1 MAAKNYTEIL
11 ALVNAGNQ
19 MGLSNTIKRDY
30 GIPLDFTSVQPS
42 YNDAVIYAAEN
53 TKAYVGQPLSVGG
66 KLYIINDVAAAEKHV
81 VGEKEYDNYLVE
93 VGSATEG
100 DGVTIDLEE
109 GVLTLHGFESALTG
123 YLPRKAEDGSLE
135 WVPISAVVQ
144 GDGNKV
150 TTLTSEDG
158 SVTIEKKTDTDES
171 LVYDLSVEAYDDSD
185 LQTRVKAIE
194 DDYLKEAD
202 KYDDSDLQNRV
213 KAIEDDYLKGE
224 DKYDD
229 TDLKNRVSDLED
241 IVGDTESGLVKDLA
255 DEVARAKEAEQN
267 LQNAIDAIDFVDTD
281 ELEEVLTPIN
291 NLIATKAAQTDL
303 EALEDRVDAFLTG
316 TGAED
321 ALDSLQELIEY
332 INTHDDVEI
341 NSILASIQALENK
354 LVLGT
359 YVDGEETKEYATVKA
374 YVEAAIEAIKIGD
387 YAKAADLAG
396 LAGRVAVLEAK
407 PFDTYATK
415 TEATYTSGDTNIVID
430 NRKVSLSSQLE
441 GIANIMGGA
450 NQINIGAQAGV
461 RLGGEFASVEVTSSD
476 VLLTS
481 GESGAVKVNGTEIGA
496 LIKGT
501 KVDNAGHADEAVKA
515 EKDGQDRVITETY
528 AEKATT
534 LAGYGIGDAYTK
546 DEINAKI
553 GVPGTPAV
561 KDEEGNVTTE
571 AVAGTGVYQHIYSK
585 DEVTALIADITG
597 GESAADVLAALNAYK
612 TTNDAVVKD
621 IKDVNTAQDL
631 AIEAAQK
638 QADKGVTDAAA
649 AKKTAD
655 EAAALAETNKTD
667 IAGHLARIQVLE
679 TAKGDHET
687 RIATAEGQITAL
699 IGEDAAINEAIGV
712 IDGQIIALQAEDAR
726 LAGLISANTTE
737 IGKKANAD
745 DVYTKG
751 EIDTTI
757 QGINTELDKKLVASD
772 LADYA
777 KSADVANTYATI
789 AALEEIYKAGSGVEG
804 EEDYVA
810 PTGLLAVE
818 IARAKA
824 AEKKISDDLA
834 LLIENPTE
842 ALDSVKELIEHVTAH
857 GTAVEGIITRLD
869 GHDTALEAVD
879 GRLDA
884 LEAKPDY
891 TLPAATVDALG
902 GVKLS
907 DEIGLD
913 ANQKLEIKKVS
924 TDLLVQ
930 GEEELV
936 LFGGNSGAATQA

>member
-202 KYDDSDLQNRV
+202 KYDD
-213 KAIEDDYLKGE
+213 
-224 DKYDD
+224 
-229 TDLKNRVSDLED
+229 TDLTNRVSALETA
-241 IVGDTESGLVKDLA
+241 VGDAEGGLVKDLA
-255 DEVARAKEAEQN
+255 DEVARAQEAEQN

-291 NLIATKAAQTDL
+291 NLIATKADQTDL

-316 TGAED
+316 TGTEA
-321 ALDSLQELIEY
+321 ALDSLQELIAY
-332 INTHDDVEI
+332 IESHDDVDIAGIMED
-341 NSILASIQALENK
+341 IQGIEDK
-354 LVLGT
+354 LVGIDT
-359 YVDGEETKEYATVKA
+359 TVAEYVT
-374 YVEAAIEAIKIGD
+374 AAISALSIGD
-387 YAKAADLAG
+387 YAKAADLTA
-396 LAGRVAVLEAK
+396 LAGRVATLEAK

-415 TEATYTSGDTNIVID
+415 DEATYTSGDTNISVD
-430 NRKVSLSSQLE
+430 NRKVSLNPQLE
-441 GIANIMGGA
+441 GIAAILGGA
-450 NQINIGAQAGV
+450 NQINISSQAGV
-461 RLGGEFASVEVTSSD
+461 RLGGEFASVDVDSSNIS
-476 VLLTS
+476 LTT
-481 GESGAVKVNGTEIGA
+481 GEGGTVKVNGTEIGA

-501 KVDNAGHADEAVKA
+501 KVDNASHADTAVKA
-515 EKDGQDRVITETY
+515 EKDGQDRVIAETY

-534 LAGYGIGDAYTK
+534 LAGYGISDAYTK
-546 DEINAKI
+546 NEIDAKI

-571 AVAGTGVYQHIYSK
+571 AVAGTGVYQHVYSK

-612 TTNDAVVKD
+612 TTNDTRVKAVE
-621 IKDVNTAQDL
+621 DVNTSQAT
-631 AIEAAQK
+631 AIEI
-638 QADKGVTDAAA
+638 
-649 AKKTAD
+649 
-655 EAAALAETNKTD
+655 NKTD
-667 IAGHLARIQVLE
+667 IAGHLARIEVLE

-687 RIATAEGQITAL
+687 RISTVEGQVVAL
-699 IGEDAAINEAIGV
+699 IAEDKAINEAIGT
-712 IDGQIIALQAEDAR
+712 INGQIIALQGEDSK

-737 IGKKANAD
+737 IGKKANAA

-751 EIDTTI
+751 EVDTTI
-757 QGINTELDKKLVASD
+757 EGINEELGKKLVAAD

-789 AALEEIYKAGSGVEG
+789 AALEAIYKAGEG
-804 EEDYVA
+804 EA
-810 PTGLLAVE
+810 AATGVLAEE

-824 AEKKISDDLA
+824 AEQKIADDLA

-869 GHDTALEAVD
+869 GHDTALEGVND
-879 GRLDA
+879 RLDA

-891 TLPAATVDALG
+891 VLPAATVDALG

-913 ANQKLEIKKVS
+913 ADQKLEIKKVS

-936 LFGGNSGAATQA
+936 LFGGNSGATTQA

>member
-158 SVTIEKKTDTDES
+158 SVTITKKTDTDES
-171 LVYDLSVEAYDDSD
+171 LVYDLSVEAYDDTD

-213 KAIEDDYLKGE
+213 KAIEDDYLKE
-224 DKYDD
+224 ADKYDD
-229 TDLKNRVSDLED
+229 TDLKKRVSDLED
-241 IVGDTESGLVKDLA
+241 VVGDAEDGLVKDLA

-303 EALEDRVDAFLTG
+303 EALENRVDAFLTG

-359 YVDGEETKEYATVKA
+359 YVDEEETKEYATVKA

-387 YAKAADLAG
+387 YAKATDLTD

-415 TEATYTSGDTNIVID
+415 SEVEAVEDKFDDYTTTSDLNDLLADKANVGDVVFHDVFSEFQKDNID
-430 NRKVSLSSQLE
+430 A
-441 GIANIMGGA
+441 IAA
-450 NQINIGAQAGV
+450 A
-461 RLGGEFASVEVTSSD
+461 R
-476 VLLTS
+476 
-481 GESGAVKVNGTEIGA
+481 SGAVADVAEVGYALATEVA
-496 LIKGT
+496 
-501 KVDNAGHADEAVKA
+501 
-515 EKDGQDRVITETY
+515 ETY

-534 LAGYGIGDAYTK
+534 LAGYGIVDAYTK

-553 GVPGTPAV
+553 GTPGIPAV

-571 AVAGTGVYQHIYSK
+571 AVAGTGVYQHVYSK

-612 TTNDAVVKD
+612 TTNDAVIKD

-631 AIEAAQK
+631 AIETAQK

-649 AKKTAD
+649 AQKTAD

-667 IAGHLARIQVLE
+667 IAGHLARIQILE

-699 IGEDAAINEAIGV
+699 IGEDTAINEAIGV

-726 LAGLISANTTE
+726 LAGLIGANTTE
-737 IGKKANAD
+737 IGKKANIA

-751 EIDTTI
+751 EVDTTI
-757 QGINTELDKKLVASD
+757 QGINEELGKKLVAAD

-789 AALEEIYKAGSGVEG
+789 AALEAIYKAGEG
-804 EEDYVA
+804 EA
-810 PTGLLAVE
+810 AATGVLAEE

-824 AEKKISDDLA
+824 AEK
-834 LLIENPTE
+834 
-842 ALDSVKELIEHVTAH
+842 ALDDAIKLLTNGAGTDEIDSVTELIDYVNNH
-857 GTAVEGIITRLD
+857 GATVVGINNRLD
-869 GHDTALEAVD
+869 GHDTAIAGLD
-879 GRLDA
+879 SRLGVI
-884 LEAKPDY
+884 EAKPDY
-891 TLPAATVDALG
+891 VLPAATVDALG

-907 DEIGLD
+907 DEIGLNAD
-913 ANQKLEIKKVS
+913 QKLEIKKVS